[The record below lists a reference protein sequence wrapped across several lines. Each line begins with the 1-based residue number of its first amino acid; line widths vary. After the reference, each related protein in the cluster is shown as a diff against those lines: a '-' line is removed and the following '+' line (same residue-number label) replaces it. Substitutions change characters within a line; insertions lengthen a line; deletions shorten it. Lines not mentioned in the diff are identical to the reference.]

1 MDITSTIQS
10 IIIAAAPLLIA
21 ITFHEV
27 AHGLAAYWMG
37 DKTAKM
43 MGRLTLNPIKHID
56 PFGTIAMPLLLYAL
70 SGGRFVFGYAKP
82 VPISPVNFKNPKRD
96 MAISAAA
103 GPGMNVVLAIASLL
117 LLKLFALASGI
128 IPEFFATPLNE
139 MLQQSIFIN
148 IFLAALNLMPV
159 PPLDGGRIVTGLLA
173 DRYAYKFAQLERY
186 GMIIVIILYITGLY
200 RLFVIPVFNLLFY
213 IIRFLD
219 KLF

>member
-1 MDITSTIQS
+1 
-10 IIIAAAPLLIA
+10 
-21 ITFHEV
+21 
-27 AHGLAAYWMG
+27 
-37 DKTAKM
+37 
-43 MGRLTLNPIKHID
+43 
-56 PFGTIAMPLLLYAL
+56 
-70 SGGRFVFGYAKP
+70 
-82 VPISPVNFKNPKRD
+82 
-96 MAISAAA
+96 
-103 GPGMNVVLAIASLL
+103 MNVVLAIASLL

-200 RLFVIPVFNLLFY
+200 RLFVIPVFNLLLY

-219 KLF
+219 KLI